1 MLENLKTRFTARFNA
16 FKIGSA
22 SYWPRKN
29 TVTTADLLARTATA
43 GLTAAGLN
51 YPDHIHIFDA
61 DTGARL

>member
-1 MLENLKTRFTARFNA
+1 MLENQKNRYAARLNA

-43 GLTAAGLN
+43 GLAAAGLN

-61 DTGARL
+61 DSGARL